1 MINMNL
7 FCEPP
12 NDAVLP
18 ESAVTCIARAQVSPV
33 SASLRAAGEGLVLLL
48 STTCKYPAQTET
60 PGDSSKVSH
69 RKKG

>member
-1 MINMNL
+1 MNL

-18 ESAVTCIARAQVSPV
+18 ESAVTCIARTQVSPA
-33 SASLRAAGEGLVLLL
+33 SASLRAAGEGLGLLL
-48 STTCKYPAQTET
+48 SITCKYPAQTET
-60 PGDSSKVSH
+60 PGDNSKVSH